1 MNYIKFCRNYFALTN
16 IPINLLKGK
25 TPVYSSV
32 GEMLSLDI
40 HEPHA
45 VFWETD
51 EVRTNP
57 TFCRYSPEIEYG
69 CLHVEGTEYYIV
81 LGPVFSVPVTSEILN
96 TYLLENQIPETHRE
110 AAADFL
116 HAIPLTSQQH
126 FYRHLISLHMSL
138 NGADIDWDEI
148 FPQIPSKNI
157 YRANRLL
164 NKLLSDMDEGQLA
177 GSYESEQ
184 QMYRVIRSGDPL
196 LLDDFL
202 TNNAKDISEGVL
214 AASPLRHEKDLFIQ
228 TVTKVGVLAGIP
240 AGMGI
245 DQVYRLTELYIQECE
260 KLQSIGEV
268 RSLWYAML
276 KDFCRRCGES
286 RLPSGISADVYR
298 SLMYIHSNITESV
311 SISDLADN
319 IGRSASYLTRL
330 FKEEMGVSISKYIM
344 RYKMDIAKELL
355 TNTDKTLAEIS
366 CFLGFSSQSYFQ
378 NIFKREFRETPLQY
392 RKETRRR

>member
-32 GEMLSLDI
+32 GEMLSLEI

-45 VFWETD
+45 VFWETG
-51 EVRTNP
+51 EVKTNP

-69 CLHVEGTEYYIV
+69 CLHVEGTDYYIV
-81 LGPVFSVPVTSEILN
+81 LGPVFSVPITTEIIN
-96 TYLLENQIPETHRE
+96 TYLQENQISLEHRE
-110 AAADFL
+110 AVSDFL

-138 NGADIDWDEI
+138 NGTDIDWDEI
-148 FPQIPSKNI
+148 FPQMPTEDI
-157 YRANRLL
+157 YRSRRLL
-164 NKLLSDMDEGQLA
+164 SSMLSDMDEGQLTS
-177 GSYESEQ
+177 SYDSEQ

-202 TNNAKDISEGVL
+202 SNNAKDIFDGVL
-214 AASPLRHEKDLFIQ
+214 APSPLRHEKNLFIQ
-228 TVTKVGVLAGIP
+228 TVTKAGVLAGIP

-286 RLPSGISADVYR
+286 HLPSGISAEVYR
-298 SLMYIHSNITESV
+298 CLMYIRSHITESV
-311 SISDLADN
+311 SISDLADH
-319 IGRSASYLTRL
+319 IGRSASYMTRL
-330 FKEEMGVSISKYIM
+330 FKEELGASVSKYIM
-344 RYKMDIAKELL
+344 RYKLDIAKELL
-355 TNTDKTLAEIS
+355 ANTDKTLAEIS

-378 NIFKREFRETPLQY
+378 NVFKREFGVTPLQF
-392 RKETRRR
+392 RKETQRR